1 MPRQR
6 QIDSLMCRVRT
17 PRQMQQVIDNLKT
30 TPNEMTAYPLLFPL
44 DGRSC
49 SYRISSGFGE
59 RAHPIYGDRRMHAG
73 IDIAVSAGVPVY
85 AAADGV
91 VTRAGY
97 DHGYG
102 WMVEI
107 RHRAGFITR
116 YAHLSKVWLS
126 AGDSVS
132 IGEHLGNIGRSG
144 IATGYHL
151 HFEVRKD
158 GRL

>member
-1 MPRQR
+1 M
-6 QIDSLMCRVRT
+6 
-17 PRQMQQVIDNLKT
+17 
-30 TPNEMTAYPLLFPL
+30 
-44 DGRSC
+44 
-49 SYRISSGFGE
+49 
-59 RAHPIYGDRRMHAG
+59 
-73 IDIAVSAGVPVY
+73 DIAVSAGVPVY

-91 VTRAGY
+91 VTHAGY

-132 IGEHLGNIGRSG
+132 IGEHLGNIGRSHRISSAFRG
-144 IATGYHL
+144 AKRRQAMKPNGAIQ
-151 HFEVRKD
+151 D
-158 GRL
+158 SIP

>member
-1 MPRQR
+1 
-6 QIDSLMCRVRT
+6 MCRICT
-17 PRQMQQVIDNLKT
+17 PRQMQQVIYNLKA
-30 TPNEMTAYPLLFPL
+30 TPDEMTTYPLLFPL

-49 SYRISSGFGE
+49 LYRISSGFGK
-59 RAHPIYGDRRMHAG
+59 RTHPVHGYRRMHAG
-73 IDIAVSAGVPVY
+73 VDIAVSAGVPVY

-107 RHRAGFITR
+107 RHRAGFTTR
-116 YAHLSKVWLS
+116 YAHLSKVWVS
-126 AGDSVS
+126 AADSVL
-132 IGEHLGNIGRSG
+132 IGEHLGNVGCSG
-144 IATGYHL
+144 VATGSHL
-151 HFEVRKD
+151 HFEVRKN

>member
-1 MPRQR
+1 
-6 QIDSLMCRVRT
+6 
-17 PRQMQQVIDNLKT
+17 
-30 TPNEMTAYPLLFPL
+30 
-44 DGRSC
+44 
-49 SYRISSGFGE
+49 
-59 RAHPIYGDRRMHAG
+59 MHAG

-107 RHRAGFITR
+107 RHRGGFVTR
-116 YAHLSKVWLS
+116 YAHLSKVWVS
-126 AGDSVS
+126 PADSVV

-151 HFEVRKD
+151 HFEVRKN